1 MPQEKMEQ
9 QISAK
14 IIADSISPQNERLI
28 TMELVF
34 PRIILSEFNK
44 HRMLSSNTSSCLSG
58 DTLITFDLPTKQN
71 GNKFKSFKMTIKDFC
86 EKWHN
91 GQKKK
96 KKTYI

>member
-1 MPQEKMEQ
+1 MEQ

-71 GNKFKSFKMTIKDFC
+71 GNKFKSFKI
-86 EKWHN
+86 
-91 GQKKK
+91 
-96 KKTYI
+96 